1 MTIRS
6 LLTLAAM
13 AFIGVSSSLA
23 DSYKIDPVHSG
34 IIFDVEHFGVGII
47 YGRFDTFSGDLV
59 FDPSDPSKTTLSL
72 EIKTDSI
79 DTNAAARD
87 KDLKGPDFLNTAQ
100 FGTATFKTTSVK
112 KVDDKTVE
120 VTGDLT
126 LRGVTKPVTA
136 TVKEIGT
143 GKGPKGEERIGFETS
158 FQLKRS
164 DFDIKYGLPAIG
176 DDVFVT
182 VACEGIKS

>member
-6 LLTLAAM
+6 LLTLAAL
-13 AFIGVSSSLA
+13 AFAGVATSLA
-23 DSYKIDPVHSG
+23 DNYKIDPVHSA
-34 IIFDVEHFGVGII
+34 IILHINHFGVGTI
-47 YGRFDTFSGDLV
+47 YGRFDSFSGDLV
-59 FDPSDPSKTTLSL
+59 FDPDDPSKTSLSL
-72 EIKTDSI
+72 EIKTDSV
-79 DTNAAARD
+79 DTNAPARD

-112 KVDDKTVE
+112 KAGDQTFE

-136 TVKEIGT
+136 TVKEVGI
-143 GKGPKGEERIGFETS
+143 GKGPKGEPRIGFETS
-158 FQLKRS
+158 FQVKRS
-164 DFDIKYGLPAIG
+164 DFDIKYGLPVIG

-182 VACEGIKS
+182 VAFEGIKS

>member
-1 MTIRS
+1 MIIRS
-6 LLTLAAM
+6 LLTLAAI

-23 DSYKIDPVHSG
+23 DNYKIDPVHSG
-34 IIFDVEHFGVGII
+34 IILHIEHLGVGII
-47 YGRFDTFSGDLV
+47 YGRFDAFSGDFV

-72 EIKTDSI
+72 EIKTDSL
-79 DTNAAARD
+79 DTNAPDRD
-87 KDLKGPDFLNTAQ
+87 KSLKGPDFLNTAQ

-143 GKGPKGEERIGFETS
+143 GKGPKGEVRIGFETS

>member
-13 AFIGVSSSLA
+13 AFIGVSGSLA
-23 DSYKIDPVHSG
+23 DSYKIDPVHSA
-34 IIFDVEHFGVGII
+34 IIFHIEHFGAGHV
-47 YGRFDTFSGDLV
+47 YGRFDAFSGDLV

-87 KDLKGPDFLNTAQ
+87 KDLKGPDFLNTSQ

-120 VTGDLT
+120 ATGDLT
-126 LRGVTKPVTA
+126 LRGVT
-136 TVKEIGT
+136 
-143 GKGPKGEERIGFETS
+143 
-158 FQLKRS
+158 
-164 DFDIKYGLPAIG
+164 
-176 DDVFVT
+176 
-182 VACEGIKS
+182 

>member
-6 LLTLAAM
+6 LLAFAAIALA
-13 AFIGVSSSLA
+13 GVGSSLA
-23 DSYKIDPVHSG
+23 DNYKIDPVHSG
-34 IIFDVEHFGVGII
+34 IIFHVNHFGIGTV
-47 YGRFDTFSGDLV
+47 YGRFDSISGDLV
-59 FDPSDPSKTTLSL
+59 FDQDDPAKTSLSL

-112 KVDDKTVE
+112 KVDDKTFE
-120 VTGDLT
+120 VTGDFT

-136 TVKEIGT
+136 TVKEVGA
-143 GKGPKGEERIGFETS
+143 GKGPKGEQRIGFETS

-182 VACEGIKS
+182 VACEGVKS